1 MGNHGH
7 AENTGFPDGDSL
19 VLSVGGPAGI
29 HADKTEKNGNGCFD
43 AEVDPSKSGD
53 NNDTA
58 TDDQSG
64 TRNLKNTSS
73 TKSDNET
80 KESFLSM
87 LYYFIEDVMPLIGK
101 FNFTR
106 QQTKIFG
113 TIVYM
118 MKLIFLAESYMA
130 RSNSTENT
138 TPDSSN
144 Q

>member
-43 AEVDPSKSGD
+43 AEVDPSKSSD

-58 TDDQSG
+58 TDIQSG
-64 TRNLKNTSS
+64 TRDLRNTSTES
-73 TKSDNET
+73 ENQT

-106 QQTKIFG
+106 KQTKIFG